1 MADTRYRDR
10 PHDRFASTRLAILAA
25 FVALPAANYHEFDGI
40 PFDSL
45 PEYLL
50 LLAIAPIVVWPWL
63 RQRWRSALGRPSS
76 RTVTIATV
84 TVVIGVAAKCA
95 LFFGGGFAGFA
106 GCYRALDE
114 EPRAGLCERSYTN
127 PLGRFQAT
135 RVDRQIDF
143 APTDW
148 NLAFFNDNRFNYYN
162 WVEGT
167 IPR

>member
-114 EPRAGLCERSYTN
+114 ERRAGLC
-127 PLGRFQAT
+127 
-135 RVDRQIDF
+135 
-143 APTDW
+143 
-148 NLAFFNDNRFNYYN
+148 
-162 WVEGT
+162 
-167 IPR
+167 